1 MTATTTSLA
10 GDLAPTGILRASI
23 NLGNPVLAQG
33 TAQAPSGV
41 TVDIAREVGARLDLP
56 VELVCFDA
64 ARKSLEALTDGRA
77 DLCFLAVD
85 PARED
90 AVVGHVAL
98 TGIAP
103 GWEAD
108 GWGAGTGLPASA
120 LAAVSVLFVDQ
131 GTAGRGVG
139 STLLATAVDHARALE
154 RTPVLDVVSESSRA
168 VALYTR
174 HGWQVVGRARPPWLP
189 PDREPLLL
197 MALLSNAPS
206 SDPVDRPVTDG
217 DQPRLRG

>member
-1 MTATTTSLA
+1 MPP
-10 GDLAPTGILRASI
+10 AP
-23 NLGNPVLAQG
+23 
-33 TAQAPSGV
+33 V
-41 TVDIAREVGARLDLP
+41 TVRRRTAADLPALVDMLEAQRPTSGYPVRWPLPFPAEEFIARRT
-56 VELVCFDA
+56 ELA
-64 ARKSLEALTDGRA
+64 AWV
-77 DLCFLAVD
+77 AVD

-120 LAAVSVLFVDQ
+120 LAAVSVLFVDP